1 MKNSL
6 LVLFLILSIGCEVST
21 NQNDVGNNA
30 ASIIAEFKKQLQK
43 DIADDNINGSIS
55 YAIVK
60 GNKILGANAV
70 GVASIET
77 NIPADTST
85 IYRTGSISKSFT
97 AFLMMQVIQDGTIKL
112 EDPVENYFPEIR
124 NLNGYSDSRK
134 ITFQQLA
141 SHTSGLIREPDM
153 ENAAAGPIEEW
164 ESKILASI
172 PNTSFQT
179 EPGERYSY
187 SNIGFGI
194 LGLAV
199 SRAAGESFLNMVE
212 ERIFQPLNMN
222 NSFFV
227 VPEERLKDLSKGLG
241 GGPMGDLDTERP
253 AREHTGRG
261 YKVPNGGIYSTPL
274 DLSKFM
280 LANTGYKDLLSK
292 DHLTLM
298 QTIQTPEGR
307 QTYGL
312 GFSLYQDLGISTVG
326 HGGSVAGYTAH
337 FIFDKE
343 SEYGVILMR
352 NFNWGNTNLNLRSV
366 SLIRKLKKLEQ

>member
-1 MKNSL
+1 MKNTVITL
-6 LVLFLILSIGCEVST
+6 ALVLFVGCNPPT
-21 NQNDVGNNA
+21 KDTKTGNLK
-30 ASIIAEFKKQLQK
+30 SIINEFEDQLKK

-55 YAIVK
+55 FAIIK
-60 GNKILGANAV
+60 GDKVLKAAATGSSDIGNN
-70 GVASIET
+70 T
-77 NIPADTST
+77 PADTST

-97 AFLMMQVIQDGTIKL
+97 AFLMMQMVQDGVIEL
-112 EDPVENYFPEIR
+112 DDPIEDYMPEIR
-124 NLNGYSDSRK
+124 NLDGYSDSRK
-134 ITFQQLA
+134 ITFRQLA
-141 SHTSGLIREPDM
+141 SHTAGLIREPDM
-153 ENAAAGPIEEW
+153 ENAAAGPIDEW
-164 ESKILASI
+164 ENKILASI

-199 SRAAGESFLNMVE
+199 SRASNRSFMELVT
-212 ERIFQPLNMN
+212 ERIFEPLNMK

-227 VPEERLKDLSKGLG
+227 VPEDKRNNLSKGLG
-241 GGPMGDLDTERP
+241 GGPMGELDTERP
-253 AREHTGRG
+253 AREHSGRG

-274 DLSKFM
+274 DLTKFM
-280 LANTGYKDLLSK
+280 MSNMGYIELLGE
-292 DHLTLM
+292 DHLTEM

-307 QTYGL
+307 LTYGL

-343 SEYGVILMR
+343 SQYGVILMR

-366 SLIRKLKKLEQ
+366 SLIRKLKRH